1 MKLLFS
7 FFLTLSIPVLL
18 SSCTSNQKENKILN
32 TEIVSAS
39 NTVKKRDLS
48 QAFNAY
54 WYAGNAEITSYKLSQ
69 ERYGQLREG
78 TAVTIF
84 VTEEFLPEKQVKA
97 DRSSEENIPVLKLN
111 RTKKFLTGIYPY
123 SIMTS
128 TFTPVNKTENALKV
142 TNSVQ
147 EWCGQVYMQ
156 LNNKSE
162 YQIKSYS
169 YFENEGDQSLQL
181 KKDWLEDEIWSLIR
195 IHPEEL
201 PTGDIMM
208 IPSFESIRLRHKEI
222 KAYTAFAN
230 LKQGDSIS
238 SYSLNYPN
246 LQRELKIYFQSEF
259 PYQIEKWEE
268 INVASNTESLKT
280 TATRLKTIK
289 TAYWEQN
296 NNKDVILRDSLG
308 L

>member
-7 FFLTLSIPVLL
+7 FFLTLSIPILL
-18 SSCTSNQKENKILN
+18 SSCTSNQKEEKILN

-128 TFTPVNKTENALKV
+128 TFTPVTTTENALKV

-268 INVASNTESLKT
+268 INGASNTESLKT

-296 NNKDVILRDSLG
+296 NNKDVVIRDSLG

>member
-18 SSCTSNQKENKILN
+18 SSCTSNQKGNKILN

-39 NTVKKRDLS
+39 STVKKRDLS

>member
-18 SSCTSNQKENKILN
+18 SGCTSNQKEKKILN

-268 INVASNTESLKT
+268 INGASNTESLKT

>member
-7 FFLTLSIPVLL
+7 FFLTLSIPILL
-18 SSCTSNQKENKILN
+18 SSCTSNQKEKKILN

-97 DRSSEENIPVLKLN
+97 DRFSEENIPVLKLN

-128 TFTPVNKTENALKV
+128 TFTPVNTTENALKV

-268 INVASNTESLKT
+268 INVASNSESLKT

-289 TAYWEQN
+289 TTYWEQN